1 MSKKLSLSEILKEE
15 WGLNKKP
22 ELTEEDKSLFL
33 EKVKNF
39 NSYGKNIYRE
49 GNLREIA
56 EEMSKLSEIARHMI
70 LSETDDWFDKVTI
83 NRNMKSLDGISKEF
97 MKTAHEAQSV
107 QERLTS
113 LYEDMGLIFN
123 RYFNV
128 ESSDGL
134 DSNIKSDIDGID
146 YKDNKGGIDKG
157 EVKKVAKAVKKRTET
172 TTLNRDQ
179 IRKISDAVKRRK

>member
-1 MSKKLSLSEILKEE
+1 MSKKLLLSEILKEE

-33 EKVKNF
+33 EKVKGF

-70 LSETDDWFDKVTI
+70 LSETDEWFDKVTI

-97 MKTAHEAQSV
+97 QKTASEAQSV

-128 ESSDGL
+128 ESEGGVNSNIKSNIDGL
-134 DSNIKSDIDGID
+134 DS
-146 YKDNKGGIDKG
+146 KDNRGGIDKG
-157 EVKKVAKAVKKRTET
+157 EVKKVAKAVKRRTAT
-172 TTLNRDQ
+172 TTLDKEQ
-179 IRKISDAVKRRK
+179 IRKVSNAVKRRK